1 MRIAADARREAGL
14 GHLAR
19 CTALASALREEGV
32 EPETLGLGSSE
43 PIELDDVRWEPWN
56 ASAPPAGA
64 ADLLVLDTY
73 DRDGWTELAARPHGR
88 LVAFADALSDPA
100 AADVAIALD
109 NGIVGPRQVLTGL
122 SFACLRRDFWDLG
135 PRQAGELPEAV
146 LVTTGGGDPGGLA
159 TRVAARLGGS
169 DREPALPIELVWG
182 PGFEGEPPPGVTTLE
197 RPRSL
202 LEPLLRAGVVVC
214 AGGQTMLEAA
224 AAGTPAV
231 VVEAAA
237 NQRRQIA
244 ALAAAG
250 AVLPAAE
257 GEVPAAVQRLLDS
270 APLREELSQR
280 AQEAIDG
287 QGARRIAREL
297 IALERR

>member
-32 EPETLGLGSSE
+32 EPEALGLGANE
-43 PIELDDVRWEPWN
+43 PIELDGVRWEPWGSS
-56 ASAPPAGA
+56 ASPELQP
-64 ADLLVLDTY
+64 ADLLIIDTY
-73 DRDGWTELAARPHGR
+73 DRDDWARLAATPRGR
-88 LVAFADALSDPA
+88 LVAFVDALPDPA

-109 NGIVGPRQVLTGL
+109 DDSEGPARVLAGL
-122 SFACLRRDFWDLG
+122 GYACLRRDFWDLA
-135 PRQAGELPEAV
+135 PRRAGELPEAV

-159 TRVAARLGGS
+159 TRIAARLGERS
-169 DREPALPIELVWG
+169 PALPVELVWG
-182 PGFEGEPPPGVTTLE
+182 PGFEGEPPPDVTTIE

-244 ALAAAG
+244 ALEETG
-250 AVLPAAE
+250 AVLAVTE
-257 GEVPAAVQRLLDS
+257 EEVPAAVERLLDS
-270 APLREELSQR
+270 ASLREELSQR
-280 AQEAIDG
+280 AQEGIDG
-287 QGARRIAREL
+287 QGARRIAKEL
-297 IALERR
+297 VALERR